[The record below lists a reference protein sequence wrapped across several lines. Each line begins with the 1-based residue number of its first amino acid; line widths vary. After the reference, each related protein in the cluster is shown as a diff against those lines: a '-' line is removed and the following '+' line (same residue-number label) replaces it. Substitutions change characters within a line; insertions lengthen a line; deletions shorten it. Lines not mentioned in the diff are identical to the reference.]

1 MAQFEER
8 FKAADKDGD
17 GALTK
22 TEAEAGKLQHIAQHF
37 DKIDA
42 NKDGKVTREELR
54 AGMGGNQRQ

>member
-1 MAQFEER
+1 VAQFEER
-8 FKAADKDGD
+8 FKAADKNGD

-22 TEAEAGKLQHIAQHF
+22 AEAEAGKLQYIAQHF

-54 AGMGGNQRQ
+54 AGMGDKQRL